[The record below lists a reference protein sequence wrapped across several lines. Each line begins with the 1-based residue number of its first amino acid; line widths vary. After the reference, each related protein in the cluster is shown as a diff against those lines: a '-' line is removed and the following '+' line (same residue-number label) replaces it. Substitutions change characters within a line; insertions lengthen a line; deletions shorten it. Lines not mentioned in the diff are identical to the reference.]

1 MEKQGDIQPGQCALP
16 VGPRDSEDGGSQKGE
31 DHRPERGERNVVAR
45 GHSAAAASGVRE
57 GEGELAP
64 AGVPLAVA
72 DVLQHPEPVRAHAGG
87 EEKAAVYLSRNK
99 DSDSEWSEGNVAST
113 SFLPGCVLV
122 MPDEGDLLEFHRQAE
137 IVAGHFPAPAAS
149 IPAAHL
155 AASPVPPFVTKL
167 DSETVQ
173 CCSLLMPYCNR
184 TDDENCVQ
192 NRQSC

>member
-1 MEKQGDIQPGQCALP
+1 MIARTE
-16 VGPRDSEDGGSQKGE
+16 VPRK
-31 DHRPERGERNVVAR
+31 ERIIAQ
-45 GHSAAAASGVRE
+45 SAARETSSPVVTPPPLPPGCVKGRASSRQQASPSQWPTSCSTQN
-57 GEGELAP
+57 LCA
-64 AGVPLAVA
+64 
-72 DVLQHPEPVRAHAGG
+72 R
-87 EEKAAVYLSRNK
+87 EKAAVYLSRNK

-137 IVAGHFPAPAAS
+137 IIAGHFPAPAAS
-149 IPAAHL
+149 VPAAPL
-155 AASPVPPFVTKL
+155 AARPVPPFVTKL